1 MDDRKKDQSIQSHAN
16 FDGDSA
22 TGDRTQI
29 RQDQQNQQPPQIDP
43 SLADAQAVAASLGVD
58 PNTGL
63 SQAEAERRLAQYG
76 PNELASAPPVPKWK
90 KFLAQFKDPLV
101 YLLLAATGISLIAW
115 FIEKANAAP
124 GAEGGEILPFD
135 AIVIV
140 LILIVNAV
148 LGYIQES
155 KAEEAVEALS
165 QMTAPQTNVLR
176 DGKIARINT
185 VDVVPGDMVVL
196 GEGDSIPADGRLLAA
211 ASLRVAEASLTGESV
226 PVGKNV
232 DTLAEAKALGDRA
245 NMVFNGTSVTQG
257 TGRAIV
263 TSTGMRTQV
272 GKIADLLQATD
283 DDDSPL
289 QKEMN
294 YVSKILGIAVCI
306 IATVVLVALALT
318 EGFNDIHDVIDSLLL
333 SVSLAVAAVPEGLAA
348 ILTVVLALGVRRMAE
363 HHAIVKKLHSV
374 ETLGSASVICSD
386 KTGTLT
392 RNEMTVERVVTPSGE
407 VQLTGTG
414 YAPEGRM
421 IAISDA
427 GLTSTPSLAQEAA
440 QLEAVATLAVGALA
454 NDGELRENTGAG
466 DGSAASDITWEA
478 VGDPTEVSLIVAARK
493 VKADRKYAN
502 YTRIGE
508 IPFTSDRKRMAVVA
522 QDNADAGRLTV
533 FAKGAPDVL
542 LGYCSRI
549 AVNGAVR
556 PMTQGDRQQI
566 LAAVERLSA
575 EAYRTLGQAYR
586 PLGTASLAAVPG
598 VRINAAGHVADIA
611 DQSDV
616 LESDLIWVGMV
627 GIIDPPRTE
636 VRDSVAEAHRAGIRT
651 VMITGDHPLT
661 AARIASDLGIIE
673 TDRNGSAAGVDDLS
687 GKVLTGVQLDEL
699 PDERAFDNATRE
711 ISVYARVAPEHKLK
725 IVESLQ
731 RQGNIVAM
739 TGDGVNDAPAVK
751 TADIGVAMGITGTE
765 VTKQSAKMILA
776 DDNFSTIVE
785 AVREGRGIFDN
796 IRKFLRYLLSSNV
809 GEVFT
814 VFGGV
819 MLAGFLGITQP
830 GSQGV
835 TVPLLATQLLWINL
849 LTDAAPA
856 LAMGVDPS
864 TDDVMAR
871 KPRKLTDR
879 VIDGQMWGD
888 IIFIGLIMA
897 AVTLIGMDMHL
908 AGGLF
913 TDRSVDAVGHDAQM
927 TEARTMGFTILVFA
941 QMLNALC
948 SRSHDQS
955 VFVGLFANKWL
966 WGAIALSALLQVV
979 VIYVPFL
986 TPRSA
991 RCRCPPAHGPNA
1003 LDWRWS
1009 CSSRPSCASAFC
1021 ALCASSLSFFRL
1033 PSAFCRA
1040 VTRCVGKMRMDNV
1053 ASAYSAAAL
1062 DWIAIG
1068 GRALVARP
1076 FV

>member
-1 MDDRKKDQSIQSHAN
+1 MDDGKKDQSIQSHAN

-124 GAEGGEILPFD
+124 GAEGGEALPFD

-185 VDVVPGDMVVL
+185 VDVVPGDVVML

-306 IATVVLVALALT
+306 IAAVVLVALALT

-421 IAISDA
+421 IAIPDA
-427 GLTSTPSLAQEAA
+427 GLTSTPSPAQEAA

-502 YTRIGE
+502 YTRVGE

-522 QDNADAGRLTV
+522 RDNADAGRLTV

-586 PLGTASLAAVPG
+586 PLGTASLADVPG

-673 TDRNGSAAGVDDLS
+673 TDRNGSAAGADDLS

-699 PDERAFDNATRE
+699 PDEQAFDKATRE

-986 TPRSA
+986 NTAFGTVPLSA
-991 RCRCPPAHGPNA
+991 GAWVECLGLAMVV
-1003 LDWRWS
+1003 L
-1009 CSSRPSCASAFC
+1009 
-1021 ALCASSLSFFRL
+1021 
-1033 PSAFCRA
+1033 
-1040 VTRCVGKMRMDNV
+1040 V
-1053 ASAYSAAAL
+1053 ASEL
-1062 DWIAIG
+1062 RKCVL
-1068 GRALVARP
+1068 RAMRE
-1076 FV
+1076 

>member
-124 GAEGGEILPFD
+124 GAEGGEALPFD

-185 VDVVPGDMVVL
+185 VDVVPGDVVML

-306 IATVVLVALALT
+306 IAAVVLVALALT

-421 IAISDA
+421 VAISDA
-427 GLTSTPSLAQEAA
+427 GLTSTPSPAQEAA

-454 NDGELRENTGAG
+454 NDGELRENTDAG

-673 TDRNGSAAGVDDLS
+673 TDRNGSAAGADDLS

-888 IIFIGLIMA
+888 IIFIGIIMA

-966 WGAIALSALLQVV
+966 WGAIALSTLLQLAVV
-979 VIYVPFL
+979 YVPFL
-986 TPRSA
+986 NTAFGTVPLSA
-991 RCRCPPAHGPNA
+991 GAWVECLGLAMIV
-1003 LDWRWS
+1003 L
-1009 CSSRPSCASAFC
+1009 
-1021 ALCASSLSFFRL
+1021 
-1033 PSAFCRA
+1033 
-1040 VTRCVGKMRMDNV
+1040 V
-1053 ASAYSAAAL
+1053 ASEL
-1062 DWIAIG
+1062 RKCVL
-1068 GRALVARP
+1068 RAMHRR
-1076 FV
+1076 

>member
-43 SLADAQAVAASLGVD
+43 SLAGAQAVAASLGVD

-115 FIEKANAAP
+115 FIENANAAP

-306 IATVVLVALALT
+306 IAAVVLVALALT

-421 IAISDA
+421 VAISDA
-427 GLTSTPSLAQEAA
+427 GLTSTPSPAQEAA

-673 TDRNGSAAGVDDLS
+673 TDRNGNAAGADDLS

-819 MLAGFLGITQP
+819 MLAGFLGISQP

-913 TDRSVDAVGHDAQM
+913 TDRSVDAIGHDAQM

-966 WGAIALSALLQVV
+966 WGAIALSTLLQLAVV
-979 VIYVPFL
+979 YVPFL
-986 TPRSA
+986 NTAFGTVPLSA
-991 RCRCPPAHGPNA
+991 GAWFECLGLAMIV
-1003 LDWRWS
+1003 L
-1009 CSSRPSCASAFC
+1009 
-1021 ALCASSLSFFRL
+1021 
-1033 PSAFCRA
+1033 
-1040 VTRCVGKMRMDNV
+1040 V
-1053 ASAYSAAAL
+1053 ASEL
-1062 DWIAIG
+1062 RKCVL
-1068 GRALVARP
+1068 RAMHRR
-1076 FV
+1076 

>member
-306 IATVVLVALALT
+306 IAAVVLVALALT

-421 IAISDA
+421 VAISDA
-427 GLTSTPSLAQEAA
+427 GLTSTPSPAQEAA

-502 YTRIGE
+502 YTRVGE
-508 IPFTSDRKRMAVVA
+508 IPFTSDRKRMTVVA
-522 QDNADAGRLTV
+522 QDNTDAGRLTV

-673 TDRNGSAAGVDDLS
+673 TDRNGSAAGADDLS

-966 WGAIALSALLQVV
+966 WGAIALSTLLQLAVV
-979 VIYVPFL
+979 YVPFL
-986 TPRSA
+986 NTAFGTVPLSA
-991 RCRCPPAHGPNA
+991 GAWVECLGLAMIV
-1003 LDWRWS
+1003 L
-1009 CSSRPSCASAFC
+1009 
-1021 ALCASSLSFFRL
+1021 
-1033 PSAFCRA
+1033 
-1040 VTRCVGKMRMDNV
+1040 V
-1053 ASAYSAAAL
+1053 ASEL
-1062 DWIAIG
+1062 RKCVL
-1068 GRALVARP
+1068 RAMHRR
-1076 FV
+1076 

>member
-16 FDGDSA
+16 FDGDFA

-101 YLLLAATGISLIAW
+101 YLLLAATGISLVAW

-196 GEGDSIPADGRLLAA
+196 GEGDSIPADGRLLAS
-211 ASLRVAEASLTGESV
+211 ASLRGAEARLPGESV

-306 IATVVLVALALT
+306 IAVVVLVVLALT
-318 EGFNDIHDVIDSLLL
+318 EGFNDVHDVIDSLLL
-333 SVSLAVAAVPEGLAA
+333 AVSLAVAAVPEGLAA

-414 YAPEGRM
+414 YVPEGRM
-421 IAISDA
+421 IAIPDA
-427 GLTSTPSLAQEAA
+427 GLTSTPSPAQEAA

-598 VRINAAGHVADIA
+598 VAINAAGHVVDIA
-611 DQSDV
+611 EQSDV
-616 LESDLIWVGMV
+616 LENDLIWVGMV

-673 TDRNGSAAGVDDLS
+673 TDGDGSSVGSADLS
-687 GKVLTGVQLDEL
+687 SKVLTGVQLDEL

-986 TPRSA
+986 NTAFGTMPLSA
-991 RCRCPPAHGPNA
+991 GAWVECLGLAMVV
-1003 LDWRWS
+1003 L
-1009 CSSRPSCASAFC
+1009 
-1021 ALCASSLSFFRL
+1021 
-1033 PSAFCRA
+1033 
-1040 VTRCVGKMRMDNV
+1040 V
-1053 ASAYSAAAL
+1053 ASEL
-1062 DWIAIG
+1062 RKCVL
-1068 GRALVARP
+1068 RAMRE
-1076 FV
+1076 

>member
-306 IATVVLVALALT
+306 IAVVVLVVLALT
-318 EGFNDIHDVIDSLLL
+318 EGFNDVHDVIDSLLL
-333 SVSLAVAAVPEGLAA
+333 AVSLAVAAVPEGLAA
-348 ILTVVLALGVRRMAE
+348 ILTVVLALGVQRMAA

-421 IAISDA
+421 VAISDA
-427 GLTSTPSLAQEAA
+427 GLTSTPSPAQEAA

-502 YTRIGE
+502 YTRVGE
-508 IPFTSDRKRMAVVA
+508 IPFTSDRKRMTVVA
-522 QDNADAGRLTV
+522 QDNTDAGRLTV

-636 VRDSVAEAHRAGIRT
+636 VRDSVAEAHRASIRT

-673 TDRNGSAAGVDDLS
+673 TDGDGSSVGSADLS
-687 GKVLTGVQLDEL
+687 SKVLTGVQLDEL
-699 PDERAFDNATRE
+699 PDEQAFDKATRE

-966 WGAIALSALLQVV
+966 WAAIALSTLLQVA

-986 TPRSA
+986 
-991 RCRCPPAHGPNA
+991 NA
-1003 LDWRWS
+1003 
-1009 CSSRPSCASAFC
+1009 AFGTVP
-1021 ALCASSLSFFRL
+1021 LS
-1033 PSAFCRA
+1033 
-1040 VTRCVGKMRMDNV
+1040 VGAWFECLGLAMIVLV
-1053 ASAYSAAAL
+1053 ASELRKCVLRMMSKA
-1062 DWIAIG
+1062 
-1068 GRALVARP
+1068 
-1076 FV
+1076 

>member
-306 IATVVLVALALT
+306 IAAVVLVALALT

-421 IAISDA
+421 VAIRDA
-427 GLTSTPSLAQEAA
+427 GLMPTPSPAQDAA
-440 QLEAVATLAVGALA
+440 QLEAVAVLAVGALA
-454 NDGELRENTGAG
+454 NDGELRENVDAG
-466 DGSAASDITWEA
+466 EASAASATTWEA

-502 YTRIGE
+502 YTRVGE

-522 QDNADAGRLTV
+522 RDNADAGRLTV

-586 PLGTASLAAVPG
+586 PLGTASLADVPG

-673 TDRNGSAAGVDDLS
+673 TDRNGSAAGADDLS

-699 PDERAFDNATRE
+699 PDEQAFDKATRE

-819 MLAGFLGITQP
+819 MLAGFLGISQP

-913 TDRSVDAVGHDAQM
+913 TDRSVDAIGHDAQM

-966 WGAIALSALLQVV
+966 WGAIALSTLLQLAVV
-979 VIYVPFL
+979 YVPFL
-986 TPRSA
+986 NTAFGTVPLSA
-991 RCRCPPAHGPNA
+991 GAWVECLGLAMIV
-1003 LDWRWS
+1003 L
-1009 CSSRPSCASAFC
+1009 
-1021 ALCASSLSFFRL
+1021 
-1033 PSAFCRA
+1033 
-1040 VTRCVGKMRMDNV
+1040 V
-1053 ASAYSAAAL
+1053 ASEL
-1062 DWIAIG
+1062 RKCVL
-1068 GRALVARP
+1068 RAMHRR
-1076 FV
+1076 

>member
-1 MDDRKKDQSIQSHAN
+1 MDDCKKDQSIQSHAN

-306 IATVVLVALALT
+306 IAAVVLVALALT

-421 IAISDA
+421 VAISDA
-427 GLTSTPSLAQEAA
+427 GLTSTPSPAQEAA

-502 YTRIGE
+502 YTRVGE
-508 IPFTSDRKRMAVVA
+508 IPFTSDRKRMTVVA
-522 QDNADAGRLTV
+522 QDNTDAGRLTV

-673 TDRNGSAAGVDDLS
+673 TDRNGSAAGADDLS

-699 PDERAFDNATRE
+699 PDEQAFDNATRE

-966 WGAIALSALLQVV
+966 WAAIALSTLLQVA

-986 TPRSA
+986 NAAFGTMPLSA
-991 RCRCPPAHGPNA
+991 GAWAECLGLAMVV
-1003 LDWRWS
+1003 L
-1009 CSSRPSCASAFC
+1009 
-1021 ALCASSLSFFRL
+1021 
-1033 PSAFCRA
+1033 
-1040 VTRCVGKMRMDNV
+1040 V
-1053 ASAYSAAAL
+1053 ASEL
-1062 DWIAIG
+1062 RKCVL
-1068 GRALVARP
+1068 RAMRE
-1076 FV
+1076 

>member
-306 IATVVLVALALT
+306 IAAVVLVALALT

-421 IAISDA
+421 IAIPDA
-427 GLTSTPSLAQEAA
+427 ALSGSAASAA
-440 QLEAVATLAVGALA
+440 QVEAVATLAVGSLA

-502 YTRIGE
+502 YTRVGE

-673 TDRNGSAAGVDDLS
+673 TDGDGSSVGSADLS
-687 GKVLTGVQLDEL
+687 SKVLTGVQLDEL
-699 PDERAFDNATRE
+699 PDEQAFDKATRE

-888 IIFIGLIMA
+888 IIFIGIIMA

-913 TDRSVDAVGHDAQM
+913 TDRSVDALGHDAQM
-927 TEARTMGFTILVFA
+927 VEARTMGFTILVFA
-941 QMLNALC
+941 QLFNAIA
-948 SRSHDQS
+948 SRSHLQS
-955 VFVGLFANKWL
+955 AFKGLFSNKWL
-966 WGAIALSALLQVV
+966 WGAIALSIVLQLL
-979 VIYVPFL
+979 VIYVPWLNTAFGT
-986 TPRSA
+986 TPL
-991 RCRCPPAHGPNA
+991 PPMAWLECIGLA
-1003 LDWRWS
+1003 AIVL
-1009 CSSRPSCASAFC
+1009 
-1021 ALCASSLSFFRL
+1021 
-1033 PSAFCRA
+1033 
-1040 VTRCVGKMRMDNV
+1040 V
-1053 ASAYSAAAL
+1053 ASEIRKIFL
-1062 DWIAIG
+1062 RM
-1068 GRALVARP
+1068 RATH
-1076 FV
+1076 

>member
-185 VDVVPGDMVVL
+185 VDVVPGDVVML

-306 IATVVLVALALT
+306 IAAVVLVALALT

-421 IAISDA
+421 VAIPDA
-427 GLTSTPSLAQEAA
+427 GLTSTPSPAQEAA

-673 TDRNGSAAGVDDLS
+673 TDRNGSAAGADDLS

-986 TPRSA
+986 NTAFGTMPLSA
-991 RCRCPPAHGPNA
+991 GAWVECLGLAMVV
-1003 LDWRWS
+1003 L
-1009 CSSRPSCASAFC
+1009 
-1021 ALCASSLSFFRL
+1021 
-1033 PSAFCRA
+1033 
-1040 VTRCVGKMRMDNV
+1040 V
-1053 ASAYSAAAL
+1053 ASELRKCVLRMMSKA
-1062 DWIAIG
+1062 
-1068 GRALVARP
+1068 
-1076 FV
+1076 

>member
-306 IATVVLVALALT
+306 IAAVVLVALALT

-421 IAISDA
+421 VAIRDA
-427 GLTSTPSLAQEAA
+427 GLMPTPSPAQDAA
-440 QLEAVATLAVGALA
+440 QLEAVAVLAVGALA
-454 NDGELRENTGAG
+454 NDGELRENVDAG
-466 DGSAASDITWEA
+466 EASAASATTWEA

-502 YTRIGE
+502 YTRVGE

-522 QDNADAGRLTV
+522 RDNADAGRLTV

-586 PLGTASLAAVPG
+586 PLGTASLADVPG

-673 TDRNGSAAGVDDLS
+673 TDRNGSAAGADDLS

-699 PDERAFDNATRE
+699 PDEQAFDKATRE

-888 IIFIGLIMA
+888 IIFIGIIMA

-966 WGAIALSALLQVV
+966 WGAIALSTLLQLAVV
-979 VIYVPFL
+979 YVPFL
-986 TPRSA
+986 NT
-991 RCRCPPAHGPNA
+991 
-1003 LDWRWS
+1003 
-1009 CSSRPSCASAFC
+1009 AFGTVP
-1021 ALCASSLSFFRL
+1021 LS
-1033 PSAFCRA
+1033 
-1040 VTRCVGKMRMDNV
+1040 VGAWVECLGLAMVVLV
-1053 ASAYSAAAL
+1053 ASEL
-1062 DWIAIG
+1062 RKCVL
-1068 GRALVARP
+1068 RAMRE
-1076 FV
+1076 

>member
-101 YLLLAATGISLIAW
+101 YLLLAATGISLVAW
-115 FIEKANAAP
+115 FIERANATL
-124 GAEGGEILPFD
+124 GAEGGEALPFD

-306 IATVVLVALALT
+306 IAAVVLVALALT

-421 IAISDA
+421 VAISDA
-427 GLTSTPSLAQEAA
+427 GLTSTPSPAQEAA

-454 NDGELRENTGAG
+454 NDGELRENTDAG

-502 YTRIGE
+502 YTRVGE
-508 IPFTSDRKRMAVVA
+508 IPFTSDRKRMTVVA
-522 QDNADAGRLTV
+522 QDNTDAGRLTV

-673 TDRNGSAAGVDDLS
+673 TDRNGSAAGADDLS

-699 PDERAFDNATRE
+699 PDEQAFDNATRE

-888 IIFIGLIMA
+888 IIFIGIIMA

-913 TDRSVDAVGHDAQM
+913 TDRSVDAIGHDAQM

-966 WGAIALSALLQVV
+966 WGAIALSTLLQLAVV
-979 VIYVPFL
+979 YVPFL
-986 TPRSA
+986 NTAFGTVPLSA
-991 RCRCPPAHGPNA
+991 GAWVECLGLAMIV
-1003 LDWRWS
+1003 L
-1009 CSSRPSCASAFC
+1009 
-1021 ALCASSLSFFRL
+1021 
-1033 PSAFCRA
+1033 
-1040 VTRCVGKMRMDNV
+1040 V
-1053 ASAYSAAAL
+1053 ASEL
-1062 DWIAIG
+1062 RKCVL
-1068 GRALVARP
+1068 RAMHRR
-1076 FV
+1076 

>member
-101 YLLLAATGISLIAW
+101 YLLLAATGISLVAW
-115 FIEKANAAP
+115 FIERANATL
-124 GAEGGEILPFD
+124 GAEGGEALPFD

-306 IATVVLVALALT
+306 IAAVVLVALALT

-421 IAISDA
+421 VAISDA
-427 GLTSTPSLAQEAA
+427 GLTSTPSPAQEAA

-673 TDRNGSAAGVDDLS
+673 TDRNGSAAGADDLS

-986 TPRSA
+986 NTAFGTMPLSA
-991 RCRCPPAHGPNA
+991 GAWAECLGLAMVV
-1003 LDWRWS
+1003 L
-1009 CSSRPSCASAFC
+1009 
-1021 ALCASSLSFFRL
+1021 
-1033 PSAFCRA
+1033 
-1040 VTRCVGKMRMDNV
+1040 V
-1053 ASAYSAAAL
+1053 ASEL
-1062 DWIAIG
+1062 RKCVL
-1068 GRALVARP
+1068 RAMRE
-1076 FV
+1076 

>member
-306 IATVVLVALALT
+306 IAAVVLVALALT

-421 IAISDA
+421 VAISDA
-427 GLTSTPSLAQEAA
+427 GLTSTPSPAQEAA

-502 YTRIGE
+502 YTRVGE
-508 IPFTSDRKRMAVVA
+508 IPFTSDRKRMTVVA
-522 QDNADAGRLTV
+522 QDNTDAGRLTV

-636 VRDSVAEAHRAGIRT
+636 VRDSVAEAHRASIRT

-673 TDRNGSAAGVDDLS
+673 TDRNGSAAGADDLS

-888 IIFIGLIMA
+888 IIFIGIIMA

-966 WGAIALSALLQVV
+966 WGAIALSTLLQLAVV
-979 VIYVPFL
+979 YVPFL
-986 TPRSA
+986 NTAFGTVPLSA
-991 RCRCPPAHGPNA
+991 GAWVECLGLAMIV
-1003 LDWRWS
+1003 L
-1009 CSSRPSCASAFC
+1009 
-1021 ALCASSLSFFRL
+1021 
-1033 PSAFCRA
+1033 
-1040 VTRCVGKMRMDNV
+1040 V
-1053 ASAYSAAAL
+1053 ASEL
-1062 DWIAIG
+1062 RKCVL
-1068 GRALVARP
+1068 RAMHRR
-1076 FV
+1076 

>member
-22 TGDRTQI
+22 TDDRTQI

-124 GAEGGEILPFD
+124 GAEGGEALPFD

-185 VDVVPGDMVVL
+185 VDVVPGDVVML

-306 IATVVLVALALT
+306 IAAVVLVALALT

-421 IAISDA
+421 IAIPDA
-427 GLTSTPSLAQEAA
+427 GLTSTPSPAQEAA

-673 TDRNGSAAGVDDLS
+673 TDRNGSAAGADDLS

-888 IIFIGLIMA
+888 IIFIGIIMA

-966 WGAIALSALLQVV
+966 WGAIALSTLLQLAVV
-979 VIYVPFL
+979 YVPFL
-986 TPRSA
+986 NTAFGTVPLSA
-991 RCRCPPAHGPNA
+991 GAWVECLGLAMIV
-1003 LDWRWS
+1003 L
-1009 CSSRPSCASAFC
+1009 
-1021 ALCASSLSFFRL
+1021 
-1033 PSAFCRA
+1033 
-1040 VTRCVGKMRMDNV
+1040 V
-1053 ASAYSAAAL
+1053 ASEL
-1062 DWIAIG
+1062 RKCVL
-1068 GRALVARP
+1068 RAMHRR
-1076 FV
+1076 

>member
-124 GAEGGEILPFD
+124 GAEGGEALPFD

-185 VDVVPGDMVVL
+185 VDVVPGDVVML

-306 IATVVLVALALT
+306 IAAVVLVALALT

-421 IAISDA
+421 IAIPDA
-427 GLTSTPSLAQEAA
+427 GLTSTPSPAQEAA

-673 TDRNGSAAGVDDLS
+673 TDRNGSAAGADDLS

-888 IIFIGLIMA
+888 IIFIGIIMA

-913 TDRSVDAVGHDAQM
+913 TDRSVDAIGHDAQM

-966 WGAIALSALLQVV
+966 WGAIALSTLLQLAVV
-979 VIYVPFL
+979 YVPFL
-986 TPRSA
+986 NTAFGTVPLSA
-991 RCRCPPAHGPNA
+991 GAWVECLGLAMIV
-1003 LDWRWS
+1003 L
-1009 CSSRPSCASAFC
+1009 
-1021 ALCASSLSFFRL
+1021 
-1033 PSAFCRA
+1033 
-1040 VTRCVGKMRMDNV
+1040 V
-1053 ASAYSAAAL
+1053 ASEL
-1062 DWIAIG
+1062 RKCVL
-1068 GRALVARP
+1068 RAMHRR
-1076 FV
+1076 

>member
-124 GAEGGEILPFD
+124 GAEGGEALPFD

-185 VDVVPGDMVVL
+185 VDVVPGDVVML

-306 IATVVLVALALT
+306 IAAVVLVALALT

-421 IAISDA
+421 IAIPDA
-427 GLTSTPSLAQEAA
+427 GLTSTPSPAQEAA

-502 YTRIGE
+502 YTRVGE

-673 TDRNGSAAGVDDLS
+673 TDRNGSAAGADDLS

-966 WGAIALSALLQVV
+966 WGAIALSTLLQLAVV
-979 VIYVPFL
+979 YVPFL
-986 TPRSA
+986 NT
-991 RCRCPPAHGPNA
+991 
-1003 LDWRWS
+1003 
-1009 CSSRPSCASAFC
+1009 AFGTVP
-1021 ALCASSLSFFRL
+1021 LS
-1033 PSAFCRA
+1033 
-1040 VTRCVGKMRMDNV
+1040 VGAWFECLGLAMIVLV
-1053 ASAYSAAAL
+1053 ASELRKCVLRMMSKA
-1062 DWIAIG
+1062 
-1068 GRALVARP
+1068 
-1076 FV
+1076 

>member
-29 RQDQQNQQPPQIDP
+29 RQDQQNQQNQQPPQIDP

-306 IATVVLVALALT
+306 IAAVVLVALALT

-421 IAISDA
+421 IAIDA
-427 GLTSTPSLAQEAA
+427 AEAAGITGAAEAA
-440 QLEAVATLAVGALA
+440 QAEAVTTLAVGAIA
-454 NDGELRENTGAG
+454 NDGELRETAVETVRNGADSASSANTL
-466 DGSAASDITWEA
+466 WEA

-502 YTRIGE
+502 YTRVGE

-586 PLGTASLAAVPG
+586 PLGTASLADVPG
-598 VRINAAGHVADIA
+598 VAINAAGHVVDIA
-611 DQSDV
+611 EQSDV
-616 LESDLIWVGMV
+616 LENDLIWVGMV

-661 AARIASDLGIIE
+661 AARIASDLGIIDA
-673 TDRNGSAAGVDDLS
+673 TGAADLGST
-687 GKVLTGVQLDEL
+687 VLTGTQLDEL
-699 PDERAFDNATRE
+699 PDEAAFDNATRN

-819 MLAGFLGITQP
+819 MLAGFLGISQP

-888 IIFIGLIMA
+888 IIFIGIIMA

-913 TDRSVDAVGHDAQM
+913 TDRSVDVVRHDAQM

-986 TPRSA
+986 NTAFGTMPLSA
-991 RCRCPPAHGPNA
+991 GAWVECLGLAMVV
-1003 LDWRWS
+1003 L
-1009 CSSRPSCASAFC
+1009 
-1021 ALCASSLSFFRL
+1021 
-1033 PSAFCRA
+1033 
-1040 VTRCVGKMRMDNV
+1040 V
-1053 ASAYSAAAL
+1053 ASEL
-1062 DWIAIG
+1062 RKCVL
-1068 GRALVARP
+1068 RAMRE
-1076 FV
+1076 

>member
-29 RQDQQNQQPPQIDP
+29 RQDQQNQQNQQPPQIDP

-58 PNTGL
+58 PNAGL
-63 SQAEAERRLAQYG
+63 SQAEAKRRLAQYG

-306 IATVVLVALALT
+306 IAVVVLVALALT

-421 IAISDA
+421 IAIDA
-427 GLTSTPSLAQEAA
+427 AEAAGITGAAEAA
-440 QLEAVATLAVGALA
+440 QAEAVTTLAVGAIA
-454 NDGELRENTGAG
+454 NDGELRETAVETVRNGADSASSANTL
-466 DGSAASDITWEA
+466 WEA

-502 YTRIGE
+502 YTRVGE

-586 PLGTASLAAVPG
+586 PLGTASLADVPG
-598 VRINAAGHVADIA
+598 VAINAAGHVVDIA
-611 DQSDV
+611 EQSDV
-616 LESDLIWVGMV
+616 LENDLIWVGMV

-661 AARIASDLGIIE
+661 AARIASDLGIIDA
-673 TDRNGSAAGVDDLS
+673 TGAADLGST
-687 GKVLTGVQLDEL
+687 VLTGTQLDEL
-699 PDERAFDNATRE
+699 PDEAAFDNATRN

-819 MLAGFLGITQP
+819 MLAGFLGISQP

-888 IIFIGLIMA
+888 IIFIGIIMA

-966 WGAIALSALLQVV
+966 WAAIALSTLLQVA

-986 TPRSA
+986 NAAFGTVPLSA
-991 RCRCPPAHGPNA
+991 GAWAECLGLAMVV
-1003 LDWRWS
+1003 L
-1009 CSSRPSCASAFC
+1009 
-1021 ALCASSLSFFRL
+1021 
-1033 PSAFCRA
+1033 
-1040 VTRCVGKMRMDNV
+1040 V
-1053 ASAYSAAAL
+1053 ASEL
-1062 DWIAIG
+1062 RKCVL
-1068 GRALVARP
+1068 RAMRE
-1076 FV
+1076 